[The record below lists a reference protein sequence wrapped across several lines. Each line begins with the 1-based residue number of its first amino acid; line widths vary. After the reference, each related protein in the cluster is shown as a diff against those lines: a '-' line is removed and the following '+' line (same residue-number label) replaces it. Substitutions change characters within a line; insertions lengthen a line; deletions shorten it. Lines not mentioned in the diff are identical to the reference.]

1 MMGMMSPG
9 RACGDGI
16 GLCCAGGGFPRS
28 AMKRAA
34 SPKAAARAISGEAF
48 VRAWQAARSA
58 EEAAEKLGLPV
69 EGVRA
74 RAARYRKKGVPLQRF
89 GGGGGA

>member
-1 MMGMMSPG
+1 
-9 RACGDGI
+9 
-16 GLCCAGGGFPRS
+16 
-28 AMKRAA
+28 MKRAA

-89 GGGGGA
+89 GGGRGVKTDWKALAELAKSLAPAGR